1 MNAAS
6 QNKKV
11 LQHLKRIG
19 AITHRQ
25 ASKLYGI
32 DRLSARIYDL
42 KQAGWEIP
50 RRMILLK
57 SGKRVAEYMGVRRAK

>member
-1 MNAAS
+1 MTAT
-6 QNKKV
+6 QNKTV
-11 LQHLKRIG
+11 LTHLSKIG
-19 AITHRQ
+19 PLTHRQ

-42 KQAGWEIP
+42 QAAGWEIP
-50 RRMILLK
+50 RRIIRLK